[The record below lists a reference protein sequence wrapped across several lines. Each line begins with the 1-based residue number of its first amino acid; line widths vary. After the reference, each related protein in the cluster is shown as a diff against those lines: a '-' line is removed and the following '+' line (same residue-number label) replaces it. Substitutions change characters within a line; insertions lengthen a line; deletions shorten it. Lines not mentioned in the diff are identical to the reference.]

1 MPNTG
6 STKPVKPE
14 LPKAIP
20 EDVQQLVQRWPE
32 VVGDTAYPMKS
43 YLKAAKL
50 SLAADGS
57 LLVVLEDGVASDYFI
72 KSEENRQTLQQ
83 LASQMIG
90 KEVAITYQAIG
101 SRQDFDTSFPD
112 LTQLIQME
120 IEQDDGEEEP
130 EPF

>member
-1 MPNTG
+1 
-6 STKPVKPE
+6 
-14 LPKAIP
+14 
-20 EDVQQLVQRWPE
+20 
-32 VVGDTAYPMKS
+32 MKS
-43 YLKAAKL
+43 YLKSAKL

-72 KSEENRQTLQQ
+72 KNEENRQILQQ
-83 LASQMIG
+83 QASQMIG

-112 LTQLIQME
+112 LTQLIQMD